1 MQSKTKAPQAK
12 LSLSRDFSDAI
23 EREREREREREI
35 LAALT
40 KTLDLKGV

>member
-35 LAALT
+35 LSALT

>member
-40 KTLDLKGV
+40 KTLDLKDV

>member
-23 EREREREREREI
+23 EREREREREI